1 MASSASRFTI
11 PGHSSRVRKPS
22 RTRHAAPGMHW
33 VRMLRSFALQRYTP
47 TAPKRFHPYPQP
59 YTAPLVRLLAF
70 PFLPTHPGLAG
81 ANGNRGYAVDISKH
95 HKNIMKVDV
104 KGAFEVK
111 SMDREFFSKVGF
123 LVFLGGLA
131 FRFQLL
137 VQWCVLVLVQCCL
150 HRNIS
155 YAYDCVSVWCSG
167 VLWHALTCVLTH
179 AMSLFSAFP
188 RLSPPFSAFLRPLRK
203 RESPTP
209 IASVSWDSP
218 FPTTRTSAG
227 APRRRR
233 SCRWRSTLTDNAP
246 RPSGTTQTRCG
257 M

>member
-1 MASSASRFTI
+1 
-11 PGHSSRVRKPS
+11 
-22 RTRHAAPGMHW
+22 
-33 VRMLRSFALQRYTP
+33 MLRSFALQRYTP

-137 VQWCVLVLVQCCL
+137 VQCVLVLVQCCL
-150 HRNIS
+150 HRNTS

-179 AMSLFSAFP
+179 AMSPFSAFP
-188 RLSPPFSAFLRPLRK
+188 RLSPPFSTAKGNLRPLLRLP
-203 RESPTP
+203 RGIRRSQLH
-209 IASVSWDSP
+209 
-218 FPTTRTSAG
+218 G
-227 APRRRR
+227 PRRGRQE
-233 SCRWRSTLTDNAP
+233 DEEAVVGGVP
-246 RPSGTTQTRCG
+246 
-257 M
+257 